1 MMGLLAAALLAG
13 QAPAT
18 VAGVYETRQMEVGA
32 TIELKKDGTFRYM
45 LDYGAVSEAAE
56 GHWTTDKGLVHLESD
71 PLATNVMMQLE
82 RSDAAFHDEQL
93 AIDQGAL
100 VMRRYDTLFTF
111 YRDDE

>member
-45 LDYGAVSEAAE
+45 LDYGA
-56 GHWTTDKGLVHLESD
+56 
-71 PLATNVMMQLE
+71 
-82 RSDAAFHDEQL
+82 
-93 AIDQGAL
+93 L